1 MNNLVFL
8 DFKVTIRTPLLQ
20 VLKLQKNPLYSTFV
34 YSTFWGKPFPVY
46 IVANIQNTVYITG
59 ILISIVKSGA
69 ERH

>member
-20 VLKLQKNPLYSTFV
+20 VLKLQKNPV
-34 YSTFWGKPFPVY
+34 YSTFWGKPLPVY
-46 IVANIQNTVYITG
+46 IIANIQNTVYITG
-59 ILISIVKSGA
+59 ILISIVKGGA